1 MCEWFSFFLLTLS
14 SIFLPWYGV
23 LLSFYQQIIM
33 MMEAITDSLAAVQCD
48 GCVTAAAGSS
58 VTAVTGNT

>member
-1 MCEWFSFFLLTLS
+1 
-14 SIFLPWYGV
+14 
-23 LLSFYQQIIM
+23 M

>member
-1 MCEWFSFFLLTLS
+1 
-14 SIFLPWYGV
+14 
-23 LLSFYQQIIM
+23 M

-58 VTAVTGNT
+58 VTAVTGNTWHYDITPQTLMSDVYFQMQ